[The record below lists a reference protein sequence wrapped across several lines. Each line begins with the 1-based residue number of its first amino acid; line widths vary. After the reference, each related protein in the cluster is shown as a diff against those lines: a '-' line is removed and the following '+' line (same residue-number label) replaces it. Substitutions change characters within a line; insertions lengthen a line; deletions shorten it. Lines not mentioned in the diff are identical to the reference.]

1 MAPPAVPASRDTF
14 AAALA
19 RFVAPERPLALA
31 RFHDGEYH
39 VLRGLPYNAR
49 SGWHL
54 RDPSWIRER
63 LRAALQADLPDLWIG
78 ISPPCDF
85 PRGTAYYRSLVKTKL
100 RTFATVFHHR
110 NFPPAEAAFRAG
122 PFANACIVACKK
134 GDYDVPANGVATK
147 WDLDGLVTSLLA
159 EKRPILLAAGPC
171 AGVIVHEYWTRC
183 PEGDR
188 QTILDVGAAID
199 RRIHG
204 RGTRSFHDAGCP
216 LRLHACA
223 WDQAVPWTK
232 RETNT
237 SKQQAAARRNR
248 AYAQHEARQRRR

>member
-1 MAPPAVPASRDTF
+1 MAKAVPASRDSF

-19 RFVAPERPLALA
+19 RFVEPKQPLALG

-54 RDPSWIRER
+54 RGPSWIRDR
-63 LRAALQADLPDLWIG
+63 LAAALAADLPDYWVG

-85 PRGTAYYRSLVKTKL
+85 PRGTAFYRSQVKTKL

-110 NFPPAEAAFRAG
+110 NFPQAEAAFRGG

-134 GDYDVPANGVATK
+134 GDYEVPANGVSSK

-171 AGVIVHEYWTRC
+171 AAVIAYEYWIRAS
-183 PEGDR
+183 EVER

-204 RGTRSFHDAGCP
+204 RSTRSFHDAGP
-216 LRLHACA
+216 LRIHVCA

-232 RETNT
+232 RESAPGFNAAKT
-237 SKQQAAARRNR
+237 AARRNR
-248 AYAQHEARQRRR
+248 AYAQDAARHRRK